1 MTKEQ
6 TSSKWKNI
14 YSKYSAAPIEL
25 KAFCLFATIVTI
37 LSILLLFANS
47 NLRRSIVPITGLPFA
62 IGYSFGLYFIYAVI
76 FSSNKSIRRIKIR
89 YGILMPLVLSILLGG
104 FNLLNYNTQ
113 NFGNP
118 YLTISK
124 WQPIWTILIPLFWI
138 ILLMS
143 KRVTR
148 FCLATS

>member
-76 FSSNKSIRRIKIR
+76 FSNNRGVQKIKIR
-89 YGILMPLVLSILLGG
+89 YGILIPLALSILLGG
-104 FNLLNYNTQ
+104 FNLLNYNTH
-113 NFGNP
+113 NFGNTYP
-118 YLTISK
+118 TISK
-124 WQPIWTILIPLFWI
+124 WQPIWTILLPLFWI
-138 ILLMS
+138 ILLLS